1 MNTSLNHILDTVISE
16 VNSINVKLKG
26 LNFLEILKN
35 NLIEKFLEIYNQNSY
50 INELDQIEKE
60 VNSESRDIKIY
71 IKFLKNSS
79 IISKKSIEENTLFL
93 SLNESSSF
101 DIYENEKDF
110 VNLMLF
116 KNTGITIPKNTI
128 INSKFNKNV
137 LLIEIQYKDKEQM
150 LKKF

>member
-1 MNTSLNHILDTVISE
+1 MIV
-16 VNSINVKLKG
+16 
-26 LNFLEILKN
+26 F
-35 NLIEKFLEIYNQNSY
+35 NLICSSCEYAFEGWF
-50 INELDQIEKE
+50 D
-60 VNSESRDIKIY
+60 
-71 IKFLKNSS
+71 NSS
-79 IISKKSIEENTLFL
+79 AFESQKKRKLINCPNCQSSSIKKALVAPNVGKKSNSKKTIEENTLFL

-137 LLIEIQYKDKEQM
+137 LLIEIQYKDKEQI
-150 LKKF
+150 LKN

>member
-1 MNTSLNHILDTVISE
+1 MNTSSNHILDTIISE
-16 VNSINVKLKG
+16 VNSINEKVKG

-35 NLIEKFLEIYNQNSY
+35 NLIEKFLEIDNQNTY

-60 VNSESRDIKIY
+60 VNSESRDIKIN

-93 SLNESSSF
+93 SFNESSSF

-110 VNLMLF
+110 VNLVLF
-116 KNTGITIPKNTI
+116 KNTGISIPKNTL

-137 LLIEIQYKDKEQM
+137 LLIEIQYKDKD
-150 LKKF
+150 